1 MDNIAQIPFT
11 SKAVEPVEC
20 IKAGW
25 ALIKDQYWLFVGMTI
40 VGTLIAGAIPL
51 GILLGPMWC
60 GLYFALFQKRRGH
73 QVEFGN
79 LFKGFEMFGQSV
91 IASLCHVVPI
101 MLIIIPAYIGFY
113 VGFFVTVATMGNDS
127 SGLPMILFML
137 LVGLFWLLVIG
148 LIIVISIGFTFAFP
162 LIVDRGLGGFDAVK
176 LSFKAAFANFWRLFG
191 LSLLCGLLGFAG
203 VLLCYFGMFLVFPI
217 SFAAISIAYD
227 QVFGLSQGGMT
238 PNMPPPPPSF
248 N

>member
-1 MDNIAQIPFT
+1 MDNISQIPFRP
-11 SKAVEPVEC
+11 KAVEPVEC
-20 IKAGW
+20 LKAGW

-40 VGTLIAGAIPL
+40 VGTLIAGAIPF

-79 LFKGFEMFGQSV
+79 LFKGFEMFAQSL

-101 MLIIIPAYIGFY
+101 MLIVIPAYLGFY
-113 VGFFVTVATMGNDS
+113 VGFIVTMATMGNDS
-127 SGLPMILFML
+127 NGLPVILFMM
-137 LVGLFWLLVIG
+137 LVVLFWLVVVG
-148 LIIVISIGFTFAFP
+148 LIMVISIGFTFAFP
-162 LIVDRGLGGFDAVK
+162 LIADRGLGGFDAVK
-176 LSFKAAFANFWRLFG
+176 LSFKAALANFWRLVG

-203 VLLCYFGMFLVFPI
+203 VLVCYIGMFLVFPI
-217 SFAAISIAYD
+217 SFAAIAMAYE
-227 QVFGLSQGGMT
+227 QVFGLSQGVT
-238 PNMPPPPPSF
+238 PNLPPPPPSF